1 MITDPPSREGRQHQ
15 QPQATGAD
23 RQRSQSET
31 LSSDH
36 LPEIPSLKPLPS
48 IEAMKQTA
56 RRSREIAGEREEEE
70 EGRGEEEEVGGRG
83 EEEGARGRISS
94 EGTSRRPLNDSQERG
109 VREERGGNDFARH
122 VRGTSTPI
130 EDSPVLA
137 RAQITSPEDSQ
148 TFAEE
153 LSQEGGDK
161 TAKEEEL
168 EMETIGEKIREEA
181 VFPKPTTTVVV
192 AETGLTS
199 SVVESKEVEE
209 VEEEEGSL
217 PSKPATTGFGL
228 EGSGEG
234 GTADS
239 RPLEHREG
247 GASAGESVV
256 VLDVSANL

>member
-1 MITDPPSREGRQHQ
+1 MITDPPTQGGRQHQ

-56 RRSREIAGEREEEE
+56 RRSGEIAGER
-70 EGRGEEEEVGGRG
+70 

-109 VREERGGNDFARH
+109 VREEGGGNDFARH

-130 EDSPVLA
+130 EDSPILV